1 MLDIEKSI
9 ASSQNKATPLICF
22 WIVETNSKAESL
34 LPLTSGRETGDSE
47 KFRLEDQKY
56 RNSGRLAHALTDKQV
71 AQSSPALVFY
81 FRPFP
86 LFLKLI
92 KI

>member
-34 LPLTSGRETGDSE
+34 LPLTSGGKRATLKSSDWKTRSIGI
-47 KFRLEDQKY
+47 
-56 RNSGRLAHALTDKQV
+56 QV
-71 AQSSPALVFY
+71 DLRMP
-81 FRPFP
+81 
-86 LFLKLI
+86 
-92 KI
+92 